1 MKKEIMQSQ
10 KSSVEHKEAVPA
22 FQIAPSVVFSARSF
36 FIDRAI
42 PGCDVIQLPEKI
54 MPAGEVK
61 VVEEG
66 AMTMQPRLRMRDRL
80 RGRGREPTTNFHEE
94 LYIDFRYNSPQNWS
108 HLLNQHIPL
117 LAFAESV
124 LGRHISNINV
134 VFPKN
139 MPSHGRALLIALG
152 INSRFT
158 DGPVTGS
165 SIKIVQSHGNIHRPH
180 SYKWVTSS
188 SIVKKL
194 NELVSSRGALP
205 QRILIARRGSR
216 TILNQEEVEI
226 ALRQRGFKT
235 IYAEDLH
242 IADQIR
248 LFSECETIVA
258 IHGAALGPLL
268 YRLPNNTRVTN
279 IVEIIPCGIAS
290 DIFRM
295 MAQQVGCRW
304 IGVRGKIKP
313 RYVTSAYNMKQKF
326 FSEFQNDSFEVD
338 PVSLLSALDHVWNA
352 DNFRVAPLKEVS
364 AGYL

>member
-1 MKKEIMQSQ
+1 MQSE
-10 KSSVEHKEAVPA
+10 KSLFEHKEMVPT
-22 FQIAPSVVFSARSF
+22 FRIAPSVVFSARSF

-61 VVEEG
+61 IVEEG
-66 AMTMQPRLRMRDRL
+66 AMTMQPRLKMRDRL
-80 RGRGREPTTNFHEE
+80 RGRGREPTIDFHEE
-94 LYIDFRYNSPQNWS
+94 LYIDFRYNNPQNWS
-108 HLLNQHIPL
+108 HLLNRHIPL
-117 LAFAESV
+117 LAFAELA
-124 LGRHISNINV
+124 LGQNISNINV
-134 VFPKN
+134 IFPKN
-139 MPSHGRALLIALG
+139 MPKHGRDLIINLG
-152 INSRFT
+152 INSHFT

-165 SIKIVQSHGNIHRPH
+165 CIKIFQSHGNVHRPH
-180 SYKWVTSS
+180 SHKWINSS
-188 SIVKKL
+188 SIIEKL
-194 NELVSSRGALP
+194 NKIGSSKDVLP

-216 TILNQEEVEI
+216 TILNQEEIEI
-226 ALRQRGFKT
+226 SLRQRGFRT

-242 IADQIR
+242 VNDQIR

-268 YRLPNNTRVTN
+268 YRLSNNAKVTN

-304 IGVRGKIKP
+304 IGVRGKMKP
-313 RYVTSAYNMKQKF
+313 KYVKPAYNMKQKF
-326 FSEFQNDSFEVD
+326 FSKFQNDSFEVD

-352 DNFRVAPLKEVS
+352 DDFRFAPLKELS
-364 AGYL
+364 EGYL

>member
-1 MKKEIMQSQ
+1 
-10 KSSVEHKEAVPA
+10 
-22 FQIAPSVVFSARSF
+22 
-36 FIDRAI
+36 
-42 PGCDVIQLPEKI
+42 

-61 VVEEG
+61 IVEEG

-80 RGRGREPTTNFHEE
+80 RGRGRESTIDFHEGIC
-94 LYIDFRYNSPQNWS
+94 IDFRYNSPQNWS

-117 LAFAESV
+117 LSFVESA
-124 LGRHISNINV
+124 LGCHISDINV
-134 VFPKN
+134 IFPKN
-139 MPSHGRALLIALG
+139 MPSYGRDLLMALG
-152 INSRFT
+152 INAYFT
-158 DGPVTGS
+158 DGPVRGS
-165 SIKIVQSHGNIHRPH
+165 SVKILQNHGNIHRPH
-180 SYKWVTSS
+180 SNKWINSS
-188 SIVKKL
+188 SILERL
-194 NELVSSRGALP
+194 NELGSSRGTLP

-226 ALRQRGFKT
+226 ALRQRGFET

-242 IADQIR
+242 IADQLR

-258 IHGAALGPLL
+258 IHGAALGLLL
-268 YRLPNNTRVTN
+268 YRPSNSTKVTN

-313 RYVTSAYNMKQKF
+313 RYVKSAYNMKQKF

-352 DNFRVAPLKEVS
+352 DNFRVAPLKEPS
-364 AGYL
+364 ASHL